1 MCEERAHHSASANK
15 RRPSPAPAPFLGGSG
30 WIGDGKIR
38 AVVSQGG
45 TSGFGHLLGKDLPL
59 SPTLLPGGSP
69 GHANGLLCLVIRA
82 LPLLGTMRSQ
92 AAHPGASTTLPTLAS
107 LRRTALSCQSH
118 PESPRSQ
125 SKSEAE
131 PPRLELC
138 LRSLHTHLFLC
149 EALEGPGASGLRASG
164 LCLAGQAWHRLV
176 SPWGGSSAR
185 GLEDS
190 LKSVC
195 LSRAACLYLRS
206 PPPRLR
212 AGEAGEV
219 AVPCPGRGDMPPD

>member
-1 MCEERAHHSASANK
+1 MCEERTHHSASANK

-82 LPLLGTMRSQ
+82 LPLLSTMRSQ
-92 AAHPGASTTLPTLAS
+92 AAHPGSSTTLPTLAS

-118 PESPRSQ
+118 LESPRSQ

-164 LCLAGQAWHRLV
+164 LCLAGQAWHLLV

-206 PPPRLR
+206 PPPRPR